1 MNDFYLIPV
10 VFLLPLSALL
20 VVLQV
25 NPYNALVMRG
35 ILGAISAL
43 VYALFGAA
51 DVALTDALVGTMLSI
66 TLYAIAVRSSLKMK
80 LGGIN
85 LDKNNDILL
94 PIKETLKHNFMN
106 LEVVSY
112 TDIEALK
119 NGLYTKE
126 IHSAYIDETNQLL
139 VRVSRLHELLEKVP
153 NFEVVLVKEKP

>member
-1 MNDFYLIPV
+1 MNDFYLIAV
-10 VFLLPLSALL
+10 VFLLPLSALF

-80 LGGIN
+80 VGGIN
-85 LDKNNDILL
+85 LDKNDVILL
-94 PIKETLKHNFMN
+94 PIKEVLKRNFMN
-106 LEVVSY
+106 LEVINF

-119 NGLYTKE
+119 NGLYRKE
-126 IHSAYIDETNQLL
+126 IHSAYIEEKNQLL
-139 VRVSRLHELLEKVP
+139 VRVPRLHEILENVS
-153 NFEVVLVKEKP
+153 NLEVMLVKEKR